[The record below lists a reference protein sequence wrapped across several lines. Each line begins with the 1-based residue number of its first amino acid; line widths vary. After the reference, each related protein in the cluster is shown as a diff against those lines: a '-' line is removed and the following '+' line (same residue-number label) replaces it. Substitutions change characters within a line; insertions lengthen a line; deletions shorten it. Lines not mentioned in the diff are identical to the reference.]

1 MVWLVPP
8 FIVSSIFF
16 MVEMTTQTGM
26 PGGNFH
32 RAFCFNSVKIIFL
45 CSMSCLSDRTD
56 SISRAVQKIPLF
68 WIALWTDLSLL
79 WNTEKAHLL
88 SSPLECCDQTQ
99 AADCCYKYSV
109 GNFSIYFSLIFLYL
123 LNFFC
128 AKECYK
134 QANLENKIQHVI
146 VIIDNFKGQR

>member
-1 MVWLVPP
+1 MVWLGPP
-8 FIVSSIFF
+8 FVLSSVFVV
-16 MVEMTTQTGM
+16 VEMTTQTRM

-32 RAFCFNSVKIIFL
+32 RAFCFNSVKMIFL

-56 SISRAVQKIPLF
+56 STCRTVQKIALF

-79 WNTEKAHLL
+79 WNTKKHISFLPPWNAVTRLKQQIAVTNIQL
-88 SSPLECCDQTQ
+88 VTSR
-99 AADCCYKYSV
+99 YI
-109 GNFSIYFSLIFLYL
+109 FSRYFSTFWI
-123 LNFFC
+123 FFC

-134 QANLENKIQHVI
+134 QANLENKTQHVI